1 LDTFLGK
8 YKINLNLVGILNKRG
23 ALSSNAIR
31 NNEAQK
37 VSLLDVKLAEVFTT
51 WRLTSSRILGQ
62 KLFKVVCEQTSPPA
76 ADPPGL
82 SSASSL
88 KYTTKITI

>member
-1 LDTFLGK
+1 MFV
-8 YKINLNLVGILNKRG
+8 KIEK
-23 ALSSNAIR
+23 
-31 NNEAQK
+31 K
-37 VSLLDVKLAEVFTT
+37 KMTEVFTT

-88 KYTTKITI
+88 KYTTKIAIYCIVNEQSS

>member
-1 LDTFLGK
+1 MSQMFVFVLV
-8 YKINLNLVGILNKRG
+8 KIEK
-23 ALSSNAIR
+23 
-31 NNEAQK
+31 K
-37 VSLLDVKLAEVFTT
+37 KMTEVFTT
-51 WRLTSSRILGQ
+51 CRLTSSRILGQ

>member
-1 LDTFLGK
+1 MDIFLGK
-8 YKINLNLVGILNKRG
+8 YKINLYLVGILNKRG

-31 NNEAQK
+31 NESQK

-88 KYTTKITI
+88 K